1 MRGIRNPAG
10 SLLDLMS
17 NGGGE
22 GDGMGGVV
30 ALSIIL
36 VHAGLAQWG
45 RTFDDDFDT
54 HHALEHPPG
63 KALML
68 LRFVLALTFVTG
80 VGMVRSGSRGR
91 YPPSPMSFLTKFG
104 LVRLSY

>member
-1 MRGIRNPAG
+1 
-10 SLLDLMS
+10 
-17 NGGGE
+17 
-22 GDGMGGVV
+22 MGGVV

-63 KALML
+63 
-68 LRFVLALTFVTG
+68 
-80 VGMVRSGSRGR
+80 
-91 YPPSPMSFLTKFG
+91 
-104 LVRLSY
+104 